1 MALTRILLT
10 GDFLRPL
17 EADPCQSESVRRIR
31 WFEDLL
37 GPPLSV
43 ATGLPVQR
51 LACEDEL
58 ELGALY
64 ADCGKSPSL
73 DAWAEL
79 YTGDLDSRL
88 QDRIVDLCRDAIVIS
103 IELPLSVATLL
114 RDAGVPLIDAM
125 VDPHRFLYDIPLAWR
140 STVPAVR
147 EAIEAFRVTAYE
159 IRRRVAQIK
168 AKARWIFPI
177 EVPEGATLV
186 LDQVA
191 SDSAM
196 IDPKRRRRVSWDD
209 YTCELARLKAC
220 GPMIW
225 RPHPNNADAT
235 AHAIA
240 DLLGDARQSSANIYH
255 LLAHDNLARVV
266 AISSGGVVEARAFG
280 KEGIH
285 LMDRL
290 AGVAL
295 GGWDNAAPVVGDWL
309 SPHFWSTVLTPLID
323 TRLDVPVLPVEKD
336 FLRRATNWDWGFGW
350 IDQVVVR

>member
-1 MALTRILLT
+1 MKRILVT

-17 EADPCQSESVRRIR
+17 EERPEQSESVRRIR

-37 GPPLSV
+37 APPLSAV
-43 ATGLPVQR
+43 TDLPVQR
-51 LACEDEL
+51 LAGEGDMEL
-58 ELGALY
+58 RKVY
-64 ADCGKSPSL
+64 AEAGLTPSL
-73 DAWAEL
+73 DSWAEL
-79 YTGDLDSRL
+79 FCGPIEGRL
-88 QDRIVDLCRDAIVIS
+88 AERIVDLCRDAIVIS
-103 IELPLSVATLL
+103 IELPPSVAELL
-114 RDAGVPLIDAM
+114 QRASIPLIDAT

-140 STVPAVR
+140 STVAGVR
-147 EAIEAFRVTAYE
+147 EALEAFRVSSFE
-159 IRRRVAQIK
+159 IRRRAAQIK
-168 AKARWIFPI
+168 AKTRWIYPI

-196 IDPKRRRRVSWDD
+196 IDPRRRRRVSWSD
-209 YTCELARLKAC
+209 YQCELARLKAC

-225 RPHPNNADAT
+225 RPHPNNVDAN
-235 AHAIA
+235 AHSIA
-240 DLLGDARQSSANIYH
+240 ELLGGADQSSANLYH
-255 LLAHDNLARVV
+255 LLSHDSLARVV

-290 AGVAL
+290 AGIAL
-295 GGWDNAAPVVGDWL
+295 DGWANAAPVVGDWL
-309 SPHFWSTVLTPLID
+309 SPHFWSSVLTTLID
-323 TRLDVPVLPVEKD
+323 TRRDVPVLPVEKD